1 MRSNARWST
10 LALLVGIAAAALSP
24 VALAAQDTTAPAAP
38 TTPATVS
45 VQISRGQ
52 GVPYL
57 DGRDDEPFWQQVPVR
72 GGFREARPT
81 EDADPKQ
88 NTTFRIAYDE
98 TYLYVFVRAYDTSPD
113 SIIKLLSRRDDQTSS
128 DQIGVMLDSYHD
140 KRTGYEFIVNPLG
153 VKADYAISNDG
164 NEDEAWNAIWD
175 VVTLIDSLGWAAE
188 YRIPFSQLRFELA
201 EEMTFGFMIWRD
213 LARHTAAISYPLYRQ
228 SRPGFPSQFGELTG
242 LSGVAR
248 PDRLELI
255 PYVLTQNA
263 PDLASSTGE
272 REQSFHAGADLK
284 YAVAPNITLNAT
296 INPDFGQVEA
306 DPSAFNL
313 SAFEIFFDE
322 RRPFFVEGANI
333 FSFPIN
339 CFAVVDCSTGE
350 GLFYSRR
357 IGKEP
362 TLLGV
367 YGDQGSPNV
376 TRILGAAKLS
386 GRGGGGVSVGFL
398 DAVTERVH
406 NSADVTL
413 EPFTNYATLRLNKD
427 SDGGNTSLGLML
439 TGVNRANEDSS
450 SKFLHDAAYSGGFDA
465 RRRLGFYEISGSLMG
480 SYVMGSEEAIAR
492 TQQRP
497 AHYYQRPDDDIEFD
511 PTLTSL
517 SGHAVEARFGKVGG
531 EHTRFETGYGRRSA
545 GFETNDIGFLNRADQ
560 QTWTNWFAYRWNRPA
575 AFYQRINWNLNW
587 WQYWSLEGLPTERA
601 FNTNVHMQLNS
612 RWWVHAGSTIGAGQV
627 YCDRNCTRGGPA
639 LKVEPSLSPWMGIE
653 GDNRKPVVPFLWFN
667 ANVGD
672 GGRSHYYSIE
682 PQVNIRVASRFS
694 TSISVD
700 LSKNDDDSQWYGNFV
715 DTLPNPDVT
724 HYTFADLQ
732 QKTVA
737 ITWRLNYTFT
747 PEMTFQLYASPFITK
762 GTYTRVREL
771 ADPRADEYEDRFQAY
786 GDTAVANNPGG
797 FNLQEFR
804 SNAVFRWEYRP
815 GSTLFLVWSQ
825 GRGQI
830 NPVEGDENFGGD
842 FQNLFDLPAEDRF
855 LIKVSYWFSK

>member
-1 MRSNARWST
+1 MNRHYRFS
-10 LALLVGIAAAALSP
+10 ALLLAALLFITT
-24 VALAAQDTTAPAAP
+24 AARAQDPTPGNGGQPPAA
-38 TTPATVS
+38 TPAKVTL
-45 VQISRGQ
+45 QITKGQ

-57 DGRDDEPFWQQVPVR
+57 DGRDDEPFWQQIPMQ

-88 NTTFRIAYDE
+88 NTEFRIAYDE
-98 TYLYVFVRAYDTSPD
+98 TYLYVFARAYDTSPD
-113 SIIKLLSRRDDQTSS
+113 SIIKLLSRRDDQTTS
-128 DQIGVMLDSYHD
+128 DQLGVMLDSYND

-153 VKADYAISNDG
+153 VKADYSISNDG
-164 NEDEAWNAIWD
+164 NEDQAWNAIWD
-175 VVTLIDSLGWAAE
+175 VATRIDSLGWTAE
-188 YRIPFSQLRFELA
+188 FRIPFSQLRFELA
-201 EEMTFGFMIWRD
+201 DNMTFGFMIWRD
-213 LARHTAAISYPLYRQ
+213 LARHTAAITYPLYRQ
-228 SRPGFPSQFGELTG
+228 SKPGFPSQFGELTG
-242 LSGVAR
+242 LQGVAR
-248 PDRLELI
+248 PDRLELT

-263 PDLASSTGE
+263 PDLASSNGD
-272 REQSFHAGADLK
+272 REQTFHAGADLK

-306 DPSAFNL
+306 DPSVLNL
-313 SAFEIFFDE
+313 SAFEVFFNE

-357 IGKEP
+357 IGKQP
-362 TLLGV
+362 SLGQ
-367 YGDQGSPNV
+367 YGDPDSPTA

-386 GRGGGGVSVGFL
+386 GRGGGGTSIGFL

-406 NSADVTL
+406 NSQDVTM

-439 TGVNRANEDSS
+439 TGVNRANDDSS
-450 SKFLHDAAYSGGFDA
+450 AQFLHDAAYSGGFDA
-465 RRRLGFYEISGSLMG
+465 RRRVGSYEFSGSVMG
-480 SYVMGSEEAIAR
+480 SYVTGSEEAIAL

-497 AHYYQRPDDDIEFD
+497 AHYYQRPDDDIEYD
-511 PTLTSL
+511 PTRTSL
-517 SGHAVEARFGKVGG
+517 SGNAVEARFGKVGG

-575 AFYQRINWNLNW
+575 AFYQRINWNMNW

-639 LKVEPSLSPWMGIE
+639 LKVEPNLSPWMGIE
-653 GDNRKPVVPFLWFN
+653 GDNRKKVVPYLWMN
-667 ANVGD
+667 YNQAD
-672 GGRSHYYSIE
+672 GGRSHYVSIE
-682 PQVNIRVASRFS
+682 PQLNIRVASRFS
-694 TSISVD
+694 TSISMD
-700 LSKNDDDSQWYGNFV
+700 FSKNDDDSQWYGNFIDGV
-715 DTLPNPDVT
+715 TGDTS
-724 HYTFADLQ
+724 YTFADLQ
-732 QKTVA
+732 QETVA
-737 ITWRLNYTFT
+737 LTWRLNYTFT
-747 PEMTFQLYASPFITK
+747 PEMSFQLYASPFISK
-762 GTYTRVREL
+762 GTYTRIREL
-771 ADPRADEYEDRFQAY
+771 DDARADDYDDRFQAY
-786 GDTAVANNPGG
+786 GDTAVTNNPGG
-797 FNLQEFR
+797 FNVQEFR

-825 GRGQI
+825 GRGEFQ
-830 NPVEGDENFGGD
+830 PEEGNETFGGN
-842 FQNLFDLPAEDRF
+842 FKNLFDSPAEDRF
-855 LIKVSYWFSK
+855 LVKVSYWFSK